1 MSSTT
6 SPVSA
11 LKLGGMKQSEDALSF
26 EREQAESAGGTV
38 IVHFRLKANEEVLRD
53 CEFDCIQTIANL
65 KWYLENERGVVA
77 RGLFLASVN
86 GEDASTPSSLQIDP
100 MSLLDYGIRPGS
112 TIMIDVE
119 EEEDEK
125 AEEFTGK

>member
-1 MSSTT
+1 MKKKKNIKKKGKMSSTT

-26 EREQAESAGGTV
+26 ERAGKSAGGNV

-53 CEFDCIQTIANL
+53 CKLDCIQTIANL

-77 RGLFLASVN
+77 VAFSWRQSMARMR
-86 GEDASTPSSLQIDP
+86 PP
-100 MSLLDYGIRPGS
+100 LLYRLIHCRSWTTAYDRAALS
-112 TIMIDVE
+112 
-119 EEEDEK
+119 
-125 AEEFTGK
+125 